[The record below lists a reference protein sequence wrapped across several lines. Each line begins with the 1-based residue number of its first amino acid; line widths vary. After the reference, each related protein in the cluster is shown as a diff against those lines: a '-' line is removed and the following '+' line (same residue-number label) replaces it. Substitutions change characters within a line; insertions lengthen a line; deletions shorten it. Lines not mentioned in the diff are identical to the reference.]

1 MKQFLS
7 VGNIRLFTHWFYE
20 ESVKKKKRLFAK
32 RVFPILAN
40 ERFLVSFF
48 DLFAFV

>member
-7 VGNIRLFTHWFYE
+7 VGNIRLFTRWFYE
-20 ESVKKKKRLFAK
+20 EELIKKRLFVK

-40 ERFLVSFF
+40 ERFLVSF
-48 DLFAFV
+48 